1 MGTYDISARPDAVIS
16 GRFGGGPYPDVSLYD
31 IAASTIS
38 FYFADGNDADPGHV
52 DFGPITEVGGVA
64 SDWTIAAAGRFTDYG
79 FSDLLLYDSQ
89 AHSIIVCRR
98 NHGSLVPL
106 KYAFIYRASQKAEN
120 IARWPPA
127 TRPALECLLGRHP
140 SADREPGSSIL
151 FRL

>member
-89 AHSIIVCRR
+89 AQQGNLYHCMPPKPWLTRPIEVCLHLPCLPKGREHCPMAAR
-98 NHGSLVPL
+98 YKTGSGVPT
-106 KYAFIYRASQKAEN
+106 
-120 IARWPPA
+120 WPPPV
-127 TRPALECLLGRHP
+127 R
-140 SADREPGSSIL
+140 GS
-151 FRL
+151 RTW